1 MAETGGGL
9 DRLCSRHG
17 LAAPKHTI
25 PIMKVISHHNA
36 TTEQEVLDLI
46 KSHDNNF
53 CRECRTKGN
62 GTIKDWAKAL
72 YDMQKEDEEW
82 RKKNGYKEDYPF
94 SLEDCEEWFHQL
106 FVVAPLVGVRFE
118 QMCLEELKTWVRP
131 PYIVR
136 EANSHTDIR
145 FGVDIEIGQIEGRS
159 YNRSFESFRPLIGI
173 QVKSKVYQN
182 ARREVKEGLRRRQRK
197 YGRPVRFMYYDE
209 ANDCLFETKKLR
221 KRLQDDYPYAFGW
234 NES

>member
-46 KSHDNNF
+46 KNHDDNF
-53 CRECRTKGN
+53 CRECRSKGN

-72 YDMQKEDEEW
+72 YDVQKEDEEW

-94 SLEDCEEWFHQL
+94 TLEECEEWFYQL

-118 QMCLEELKTWVRP
+118 RDCLQELKTWLRP

-145 FGVDIEIGQIEGRS
+145 FGVDIEIGQIDGRN
-159 YNRSFESFRPLIGI
+159 YNRSFESFRSLMGI

-197 YGRPVRFMYYDE
+197 YGRPVYFMYYDE
-209 ANDCLFETKKLR
+209 DNDCLFETNKLR
-221 KRLQDDYPYAFGW
+221 AKLQEDYPYAFTLK
-234 NES
+234 ES